1 MFVVD
6 ITFLAQDSMSETVF
20 VRRPLVRVGPNDDY
34 HLVIPEMEDSEVSLE
49 ISRDVGGRFSV
60 VGHSLHSSNEPT
72 FLGGTYDGTARIEI
86 GALILDI
93 TALDIDLLLK
103 EQEALDKA
111 GIRIVR
117 RAYGERV
124 AKYPAIVVSEPFNAT
139 VSLWPNQP
147 LTIGRARTCGLRLD
161 VPTVSMHHAR
171 IGFESGEFWIEDLG
185 STNGTFIGEEQIS
198 GRQTFSSKERAYV
211 SKAVCLRGI
220 IADDSKQEDSSEQ
233 HSQEQAIS
241 TSEYPVLV
249 SLSEVARPSRVELQA
264 GRELVVGRDPSCGLW
279 LGAPHVSRQH
289 CIVSVSPTEQVTI
302 MDSSTNGTAF
312 DGGLLAN
319 GEHFETSNRPVVFNF
334 GDGITV
340 GLCFSREQEDLFI
353 QSGGAPTA
361 FSEPVQETATNVD
374 TSPVQNKPRER
385 KNTTWFNLDAVVL
398 EGNEDS
404 TGVVEKIGCVLRGL
418 TPYGRIAVGVLI
430 VGFLAIIGALGVV
443 LFSSLRW

>member
-1 MFVVD
+1 
-6 ITFLAQDSMSETVF
+6 
-20 VRRPLVRVGPNDDY
+20 
-34 HLVIPEMEDSEVSLE
+34 
-49 ISRDVGGRFSV
+49 
-60 VGHSLHSSNEPT
+60 
-72 FLGGTYDGTARIEI
+72 
-86 GALILDI
+86 
-93 TALDIDLLLK
+93 
-103 EQEALDKA
+103 
-111 GIRIVR
+111 
-117 RAYGERV
+117 
-124 AKYPAIVVSEPFNAT
+124 
-139 VSLWPNQP
+139 
-147 LTIGRARTCGLRLD
+147 
-161 VPTVSMHHAR
+161 
-171 IGFESGEFWIEDLG
+171 
-185 STNGTFIGEEQIS
+185 
-198 GRQTFSSKERAYV
+198 
-211 SKAVCLRGI
+211 
-220 IADDSKQEDSSEQ
+220 
-233 HSQEQAIS
+233 
-241 TSEYPVLV
+241 
-249 SLSEVARPSRVELQA
+249 
-264 GRELVVGRDPSCGLW
+264 
-279 LGAPHVSRQH
+279 
-289 CIVSVSPTEQVTI
+289 